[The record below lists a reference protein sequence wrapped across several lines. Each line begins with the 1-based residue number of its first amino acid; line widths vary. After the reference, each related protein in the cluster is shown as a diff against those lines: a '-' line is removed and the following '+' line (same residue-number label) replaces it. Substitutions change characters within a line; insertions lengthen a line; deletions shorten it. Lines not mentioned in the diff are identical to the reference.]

1 MESKELTRRAFLERA
16 AALGGVALSA
26 SLVMACKP
34 KESAGGEKGG
44 AAGGGD
50 KAAAGCTDVSGLT
63 DAEKATRNSLK
74 YVDKSTDPAK
84 NCGNCSLFVAGE
96 PCGTCSVVKG
106 PIAAAGNCTAWAP
119 KS

>member
-16 AALGGVALSA
+16 AALGGVAMGA
-26 SLVMACKP
+26 SLIMACKP

-44 AAGGGD
+44 GGD
-50 KAAAGCTDVSGLT
+50 SAAKGCTDVSGLT

-74 YVDKSTDPAK
+74 YEDKSSDPAK
-84 NCGNCSLFVAGE
+84 NCANCSLFVAGE
-96 PCGTCSVVKG
+96 PCGTCTVVKG